1 MAGLA
6 PLAPGAVAPWVLA
19 PRGRAIA
26 DLLDAAGRV
35 PGRAAVPAITSPTR
49 LREAVFASVPGQVA
63 DHAAHDLRRHSPE
76 RAAAPSRPSAGCW
89 SSPSPSPPRSACAR
103 RCRAPLARAAMTA
116 GQVLFLAMATLRI
129 AALAIAAPVAAE
141 AVAPLAEADLPVYTV
156 LVPLH
161 REAAVVPD
169 LLRALSA
176 LDYPAAK
183 LDIKLLLEA
192 DDAETAAALPAT
204 PSRPG
209 SR

>member
-1 MAGLA
+1 M
-6 PLAPGAVAPWVLA
+6 V
-19 PRGRAIA
+19 I
-26 DLLDAAGRV
+26 
-35 PGRAAVPAITSPTR
+35 
-49 LREAVFASVPGQVA
+49 
-63 DHAAHDLRRHSPE
+63 
-76 RAAAPSRPSAGCW
+76 
-89 SSPSPSPPRSACAR
+89 
-103 RCRAPLARAAMTA
+103 A
-116 GQVLFLAMATLRI
+116 GQILFLAMAALRI
-129 AALAIAAPVAAE
+129 AALAIAAPVEPE

-192 DDAETAAALPAT
+192 DDAETASALPGT
-204 PSRPG
+204 PCRPG